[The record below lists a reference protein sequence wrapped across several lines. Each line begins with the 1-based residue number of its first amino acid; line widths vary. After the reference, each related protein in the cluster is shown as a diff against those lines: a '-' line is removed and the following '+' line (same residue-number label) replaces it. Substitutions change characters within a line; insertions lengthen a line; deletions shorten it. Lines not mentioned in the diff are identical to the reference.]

1 MAAGSNLS
9 GETALEAL
17 HTIHVVEMEVGS
29 KHKQGVTGGSNRAR
43 EVLRALGVTTLAPPQ
58 VSETA

>member
-1 MAAGSNLS
+1 
-9 GETALEAL
+9 
-17 HTIHVVEMEVGS
+17 MEVGS